1 MIKQKL
7 SLFAMVTLGVVA
19 LTTSARAATYNAG
32 DLILGFRVT
41 GGTGAGSDLLVN
53 LGSSTS
59 YRDLNSSNFLN
70 ISNIGTDLAATYG
83 STWYDRTDLSFGIAG
98 VYTNINDA
106 DGGTNNSG
114 DPGQT
119 LYFSKSRT
127 AAGTLGSA
135 SSTTTSNYSNTS
147 IDTISNGMLSLGAT
161 TYAAATASVNN
172 SKVAIVSS
180 AGGNSWTAYTS
191 GSNDFGVIAG
201 GGVEQT
207 FTSGS
212 WQGGSFGSASNVEG
226 ALDLYRYLQTNSGAS
241 PSGTAKT
248 GIFETSIVIDQTGN
262 LSAISSAAV
271 PEPSTFAMCGIA
283 TIAAGVFA
291 YRRKK
296 LSNADQK

>member
-59 YRDLNSSNFLN
+59 YRDLNGSNFLN

-98 VYTNINDA
+98 VFTNISEAN
-106 DGGTNNSG
+106 GGTVNNG

-119 LYFSKSRT
+119 IYFSKSRT

-135 SSTTTSNYSNTS
+135 SSTTTSNYSNTNMS
-147 IDTISNGMLSLGAT
+147 TASSGMQSLGAS
-161 TYAAATASVNN
+161 TYASATASANN

-180 AGGNSWTAYTS
+180 AGSTSWTAYTS
-191 GSNDFGVIAG
+191 GASDFGVIS

-207 FTSGS
+207 FASGS
-212 WQGGSFGSASNVEG
+212 WQGGSFGDVTNVEG
-226 ALDLYRYLQTNSGAS
+226 ALDLYRYLQTTTNANPTGI
-241 PSGTAKT
+241 AKT

-262 LSAISSAAV
+262 LNAIVTTAAV
-271 PEPSTFAMCGIA
+271 PEPSTYALIALTGILY
-283 TIAAGVFA
+283 VFVNK
-291 YRRKK
+291 RRKAN
-296 LSNADQK
+296 S